1 MSTFQRDDASSRPTR
16 RFFGRIT
23 GRPAVTALVALNL
36 VTLGAIGTEMSQ
48 AATAGRQVYVKAG
61 TGALHYLTK
70 PAPGYWGPISITGP
84 QGPVGPQG
92 PKGDTGERGPRGP
105 KGDQGQKGDPG
116 NNNFYLKQTAVHL
129 TSASPASQTVT
140 MTGLP
145 KFSISNPEN
154 TTPLTNAAGAPAGA
168 TITVTRITPASGATS
183 RSFTVTQKGLGS
195 NSFDLTI
202 TVFGGTP

>member
-1 MSTFQRDDASSRPTR
+1 MFPREMSLMSTFLR
-16 RFFGRIT
+16 RIVA
-23 GRPAVTALVALNL
+23 RPAVTALVALNV
-36 VTLGAIGTEMSQ
+36 VTLGALGTEMSQ
-48 AATAGRQVYVKAG
+48 AATGRQVYVKAG

-84 QGPVGPQG
+84 QGPTGPQG
-92 PKGDTGERGPRGP
+92 AKGDTGERGPRGP
-105 KGDQGQKGDPG
+105 RGEQGVKGDPG
-116 NNNFYLKQTAVHL
+116 NSNFYLKQISVRL

-154 TTPLTNAAGAPAGA
+154 TTPLTNAAGAPAGS
-168 TITVTRITPASGATS
+168 TITVTRLTPAAGATS
-183 RSFTVTQKGLGS
+183 RSFTVTQTGLGS
-195 NSFDLTI
+195 NAFDLTI